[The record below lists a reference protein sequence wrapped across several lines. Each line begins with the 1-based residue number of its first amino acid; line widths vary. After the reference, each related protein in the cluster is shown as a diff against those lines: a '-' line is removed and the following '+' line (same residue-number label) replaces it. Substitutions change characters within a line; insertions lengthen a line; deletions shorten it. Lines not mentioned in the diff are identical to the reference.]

1 MEIKDRIIN
10 KARDLFFMYGIKSV
24 SMDELAFSLG
34 ISKRTIY
41 ENFKDKEDILNS
53 LLIKLRNERDESF
66 KEHLTNKYNVVEV
79 FIKVIEEQTQMPVC
93 NAKFFQ
99 DIYKYYPRM
108 AKMMQKDMEKNNIFL
123 QEFLQKGIKQ
133 GYIREDLNVEI
144 AAFLVEE
151 STHTYIRAS
160 YIEKPRFLFNELFY
174 TMMINFVRGI
184 STGKG
189 IKIIDT
195 YLEKKKDN

>member
-133 GYIREDLNVEI
+133 GYIREDLNVDPP
-144 AAFLVEE
+144 
-151 STHTYIRAS
+151 YR
-160 YIEKPRFLFNELFY
+160 
-174 TMMINFVRGI
+174 
-184 STGKG
+184 
-189 IKIIDT
+189 
-195 YLEKKKDN
+195 